1 MSKVADLGMFEFWF
15 SVILSCSFLWFSNPL
30 IAMKM
35 PNTMMAPL
43 TLQKEREKTD
53 LETLTVKNRLFSS
66 FKVLFHLAL

>member
-43 TLQKEREKTD
+43 TLQNDEREKTPRD
-53 LETLTVKNRLFSS
+53 VYSQKSTFFNF
-66 FKVLFHLAL
+66 